1 MIQKKKILLLT
12 IARQALE
19 EAVKGH
25 PLPTLNL
32 NQMTEPL
39 QEIGASFVT
48 LTKNGDLRG
57 CIGALE
63 AYQPLA
69 IDVQEHAVAAGLE
82 DYRFQQVRP
91 DELSK
96 IEIEISRL
104 TPPIPVNYKDPEDL
118 LSILRP
124 GIDGVI
130 IKDGRQRATF
140 LPQVWEKI
148 PSCHILLKSIVP
160 KNGSNA
166 GHLAQET
173 PGSAHYTRWKNS
185 MNKRRVSI

>member
-1 MIQKKKILLLT
+1 MPVKPLDQEEKKLLLT

-19 EAVKGH
+19 EAVKGRA
-25 PLPTLNL
+25 LPVLDL
-32 NQMTEPL
+32 DQMTEPL

-48 LTKNGDLRG
+48 LTIKGDLRG

-82 DYRFQQVRP
+82 DYRFQPLRP

-96 IEIEISRL
+96 IDIEISRL
-104 TPPIPVNYKDPEDL
+104 TPPVPVNYNDPEDL

-148 PSCHILLKSIVP
+148 PSAVSFLNQLCQKMGAMPDTWRRKHLEILTYQVEEF
-160 KNGSNA
+160 
-166 GHLAQET
+166 HE
-173 PGSAHYTRWKNS
+173 
-185 MNKRRVSI
+185 

>member
-1 MIQKKKILLLT
+1 MPVKPLDKVERELLLI

-25 PLPTLNL
+25 ALPVLNL
-32 NQMTEPL
+32 DQMTEPL
-39 QEIGASFVT
+39 REIGASFVT
-48 LTKNGDLRG
+48 LTKMGDLRG

-69 IDVQEHAVAAGLE
+69 ADVQDHAVAAGLE
-82 DYRFQQVRP
+82 DYRFQPVRP

-96 IEIEISRL
+96 IDIEISRL
-104 TPPIPVNYKDPEDL
+104 TPPIPVNYKDSEDL

-140 LPQVWEKI
+140 LPQVWDKVTNTTSFLNQLCQKMGVL
-148 PSCHILLKSIVP
+148 PDTWKRKHIEVFIYQVDEF
-160 KNGSNA
+160 
-166 GHLAQET
+166 HE
-173 PGSAHYTRWKNS
+173 
-185 MNKRRVSI
+185 